1 MTICQCVWLVQPCKS
16 PCDRLDSKKTVWLMT
31 TIASLSDLH
40 KSNNW
45 HTFLKFNKVQFHKA
59 QQLNYNF
66 LFLVF
71 CLGFIYLFF
80 SPVSDGPLNPFLG
93 CVCTSKHADT
103 ILKVMF
109 FSRWQRPS
117 KNSDE
122 GVPLKHSALTL
133 QQQTQ
138 SFMLRLN
145 WLMVYIKIPF
155 FLFSWHFQGLVML
168 NMDGPSAQTLPL
180 PDRKE

>member
-1 MTICQCVWLVQPCKS
+1 
-16 PCDRLDSKKTVWLMT
+16 MT
-31 TIASLSDLH
+31 TVASLSALH
-40 KSNNW
+40 NSNNR
-45 HTFLKFNKVQFHKA
+45 HTFLKFSKVQFRKA
-59 QQLNYNF
+59 LQLNYNF
-66 LFLVF
+66 LFLFF
-71 CLGFIYLFF
+71 CLEFIYLFF

-122 GVPLKHSALTL
+122 GVPLKRSALTL

-155 FLFSWHFQGLVML
+155 FLFNWHFQALVML

-180 PDRKE
+180 PGVTHWDRKE